1 MPLRARSSAFTRLW
15 SRLTVL
21 CVYRTRSYIP
31 PFLTKSLLF
40 QAAHEDVIPLNE
52 PVTTASGE
60 AVDQITVG
68 AGMSLIIPIRAINRS
83 DAFWGPDAK
92 EFKPERW
99 LENEA
104 GLTPQSKEIPG
115 FHHFFTFN
123 DGPRICLGKLFAVAE
138 FKVRLSAYC
147 CDQKRIFF

>member
-1 MPLRARSSAFTRLW
+1 MR
-15 SRLTVL
+15 
-21 CVYRTRSYIP
+21 CV
-31 PFLTKSLLF
+31 
-40 QAAHEDVIPLNE
+40 
-52 PVTTASGE
+52 
-60 AVDQITVG
+60 
-68 AGMSLIIPIRAINRS
+68 NRS
-83 DAFWGPDAK
+83 DEFWGADAK
-92 EFKPERW
+92 AFKPERW

-115 FHHFFTFN
+115 FHHFFTFI